1 MSYVVRL
8 RPPDRPL
15 QLTELSAVFLAA
27 GVGLCLLDPEGR
39 VLAANAEWLQSS
51 GLTSELVLGRSIWDL
66 FPDSP
71 AVIRRLHEEVR
82 AGYTREVP
90 AHRQVLGDR
99 EVWYRGRL
107 SPVTL
112 EDGVGILITALD
124 ITELRQTES
133 ALKESEALHR
143 SLFTLAPSG
152 VVVTDET
159 GSLFAF
165 NDQAHEALGYTREEF
180 GGLKIWQIVVDA
192 SREQYLER
200 ARQIFAAGDAEFSA
214 RHRTKSGEIRH
225 VRVRTRI
232 VPVQGRNRILC
243 SWLDITEQARA
254 AENLKESMTLLQAIS
269 DSVPDPLFV
278 KDREGRMNFANPA
291 TFAASGKTA
300 TQIIGHTDAEW
311 MDDPVK
317 AQAIMANDREVMSL
331 GQVRVV
337 EEWMD
342 TPHGPR
348 LFLGTKAPRVDEQGR
363 TIGLVGLSRDITDR
377 KRAEDALQLSE
388 ERLREANIALA
399 DADRRKDEFLATLSH
414 ELRNPLSPIRSA
426 AEILASPH
434 VEETEAKWASVV
446 IQRQVKHMSALLDDL
461 LDVARITQGK
471 LALKFDQVA
480 LSAII
485 DDAIESSRPLI
496 DSKHHSLAVQL
507 PSRIPVVNCD
517 PVRLSQVV
525 SNLLINAAKYT
536 DPHGHIRLVAQ
547 VDGEQLTLSVKD
559 NGIGIPADGLEQ
571 IFKMF
576 SQARGTAAR
585 SDGGLGIGLALV
597 RGIVTMHGGMIE
609 ARSQGTGTGSEFV
622 VTIPL
627 AAASAA
633 GDPPRSDAAPAGA
646 TVERPAG
653 RVMIADDNR
662 DAAESLALLLRLD
675 GYDVRTALDGEEAL
689 SVAQVFRPDIAL
701 LDIGMPRLDGY
712 AVARRLRQESWGK
725 DLTLVALTGWGAED
739 DRNRTYS
746 AGFDAH
752 LTKPVDL
759 EHLAAALRE
768 HGRSLN
774 RPSGQQS

>member
-1 MSYVVRL
+1 M
-8 RPPDRPL
+8 
-15 QLTELSAVFLAA
+15 
-27 GVGLCLLDPEGR
+27 
-39 VLAANAEWLQSS
+39 
-51 GLTSELVLGRSIWDL
+51 
-66 FPDSP
+66 
-71 AVIRRLHEEVR
+71 
-82 AGYTREVP
+82 P
-90 AHRQVLGDR
+90 AHRQLLGDR

-107 SPVTL
+107 APVTL
-112 EDGVGILITALD
+112 EDGVGILITAVD
-124 ITELRQTES
+124 ITELHQIES
-133 ALKESEALHR
+133 ALKDSEALHR
-143 SLFTLAPSG
+143 SLSTLAPSG

-159 GSLFAF
+159 GSLYEF

-180 GGLKIWQIVVDA
+180 GELKIWQIVADQ
-192 SREQYLER
+192 SRDEYVER
-200 ARQIFAAGDAEFSA
+200 AHKIFAVGHGEFSA
-214 RHRTKSGEIRH
+214 RHRTKTGELRH
-225 VRVRTRI
+225 VRVRSRVLPI
-232 VPVQGRNRILC
+232 QGKDRILS

-254 AENLKESMTLLQAIS
+254 AENLKESITLLQAIS

-278 KDREGRMNFANPA
+278 KDREGRMIFANPA

-300 TQIIGHTDAEW
+300 IQIIGHTDAEW

-317 AQAIMANDREVMSL
+317 AHAIMANDREVMSS
-331 GQVRVV
+331 GEVRVV

-363 TIGLVGLSRDITDR
+363 TIGLLGLSRDITDR

-399 DADRRKDEFLATLSH
+399 DADRRKDEFLASLSH
-414 ELRNPLSPIRSA
+414 ELRNPLAPIRSA
-426 AEILASPH
+426 AQILASPQ
-434 VEETEAKWASVV
+434 VEESESKWASEV

-471 LALKFDQVA
+471 LALKFDRVA
-480 LSAII
+480 LSSIVDA
-485 DDAIESSRPLI
+485 AIESSKPLI

-507 PSRIPVVNCD
+507 PSQNPVVNCD
-517 PVRLSQVV
+517 PVRLSQVI

-536 DPHGHIRLVAQ
+536 DPNGHIRLLARVE
-547 VDGEQLTLSVKD
+547 GEQLTLSVKD
-559 NGIGIPADGLEQ
+559 DGIGIAANSLEQ

-576 SQARGTAAR
+576 SQLRGTGAR

-597 RGIVTMHGGMIE
+597 RGIVTMHGGVIE
-609 ARSQGTGTGSEFV
+609 ARSEGAGTGSEFV

-633 GDPPRSDAAPAGA
+633 GDSLHADGSPAGA
-646 TVERPAG
+646 TVAPSAG

-675 GYDVRTALDGEEAL
+675 GYEVRTALDGEEAL
-689 SVAQVFRPDIAL
+689 SVAQMFRPDIAL

-712 AVARRLRQESWGK
+712 TVARRLRQESWGEH
-725 DLTLVALTGWGAED
+725 LTLVALTGWGAED

-759 EHLAAALRE
+759 EQLAAALRE
-768 HGRSLN
+768 HGRGLN
-774 RPSGQQS
+774 RPPGEQS